1 MRKSSVS
8 LDVLLTQVPAMNVAG
23 RRVAPVHGL
32 TGASWRVSAA
42 GGDLIA
48 REATPSERLLGV
60 DRRREYR
67 LLRRLPAGTPAPKP
81 LAGTAQWLL
90 LEWLAGEC
98 LTPAGWQAAVAGG
111 QLAAVLAQLH
121 RGPRHGY
128 PIALRARYAAYWQA
142 SDPARRCPAWLR
154 LQQRF
159 MRAKMPAPLCCA
171 PLHMDIHPGN
181 VLRAPDGGLRLIDW
195 EYAGDGDIALELA
208 ALFRGNG
215 LDEGLQ
221 ADFLRAYQ
229 AGSSSPGY
237 ATAVLRRRIA
247 AWAPWVDYL
256 MLMWYEVRW
265 RQTRQRHF
273 LRHAAPLRRHLGLP
287 F

>member
-1 MRKSSVS
+1 MRRNSQT
-8 LDVLLTQVPAMNVAG
+8 LDALLARVLPPGQAIDPGMARLE
-23 RRVAPVHGL
+23 GL
-32 TGASWRVSAA
+32 TGASRRVRAA
-42 GGDLIA
+42 GLDLLA

-67 LLRRLPAGTPAPKP
+67 LLRRLPAGIPAPKP

-90 LEWLAGEC
+90 VDWLEGEC
-98 LTPAGWQAAVAGG
+98 LTPAAWRTAVAGG
-111 QLAAVLAQLH
+111 QLAALLAQLH

-142 SDPARRCPAWLR
+142 SDPARRSPAWLR

-159 MRAKMPAPLCCA
+159 MRANMPAPLRCA

-181 VLRAPDGGLRLIDW
+181 VLCGHDGGLQLIDW

-215 LDEGLQ
+215 LDRRQQ

-229 AGSSSPGY
+229 ASAPGY
-237 ATAVLRRRIA
+237 ATAVIRRRIA

-273 LRHAAPLRRHLGLP
+273 LRRAAPLRGGFGLS